1 MELAVDVVVL
11 ASRHVLLVKRAN
23 EPFVGRWALPGGF
36 VESGELLV
44 DAASRELAEETGVL
58 CRSLH
63 FCGLY
68 DDPARDPR
76 GRVVSVGFVGLL
88 DEQVAVIGSSDAT
101 EAQWVNIKDVGTL
114 AFDHNRILADALRRV
129 S

>member
-1 MELAVDVVVL
+1 MELAVDVVVV
-11 ASRHVLLVKRAN
+11 ANRHVLLVKRAS
-23 EPFVGRWALPGGF
+23 EPFAGRLALPGGF
-36 VESGELLV
+36 VDSGELLV

-58 CRSLH
+58 CRSLR

-88 DEQVAVIGSSDAT
+88 DEQVEVVGGSDAAS
-101 EAQWVNIKDVGTL
+101 AQWVDLREVGLL
-114 AFDHNRILADALRRV
+114 AFDHNQILADALRRL